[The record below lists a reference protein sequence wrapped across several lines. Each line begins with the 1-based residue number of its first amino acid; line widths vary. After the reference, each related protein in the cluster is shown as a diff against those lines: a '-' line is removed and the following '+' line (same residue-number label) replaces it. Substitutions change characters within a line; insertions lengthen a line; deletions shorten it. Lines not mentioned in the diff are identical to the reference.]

1 MTSRFRELMVHPA
14 TRTLATSNRSRT
26 LAGDETDAKNEV

>member
-14 TRTLATSNRSRT
+14 KPTLATSNRSRT
-26 LAGDETDAKNEV
+26 LPGNETHAKNEV